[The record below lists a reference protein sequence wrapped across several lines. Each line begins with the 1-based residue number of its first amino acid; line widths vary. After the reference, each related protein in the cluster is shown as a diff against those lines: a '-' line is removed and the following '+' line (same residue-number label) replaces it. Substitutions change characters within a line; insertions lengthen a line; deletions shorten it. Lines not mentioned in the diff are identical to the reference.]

1 MMKIFISWS
10 GEQSHKVACALR
22 DWLPSVL
29 QHVDPWVSSEDI
41 DKGAR
46 WIPELGKQLESAQF
60 GIICLV
66 PGNLHEPWIN
76 FEAGA
81 MSRSIDAARVSPFL
95 VGIDRSAVQGP
106 LAQFQSTIFEKE
118 DVRKLIHSIN
128 HASENPIVADRL
140 NRAFD
145 LCWLGLAQELT
156 SLAREATE
164 VREES
169 EEHADHDDL
178 PQKQIKILVF
188 LAQNPTRDPSVE
200 VIAQGIGENVTRTQY
215 YLDQLMDQG
224 LVDHALSMIEP
235 PTYYLTAAGRAYV
248 VERNFV

>member
-1 MMKIFISWS
+1 MKVFISWS
-10 GEQSHKVACALR
+10 GEQSHKVACVLR

-41 DKGAR
+41 DKGTR
-46 WIPELGKQLESAQF
+46 WITELGKQLESARF

-66 PGNLHEPWIN
+66 PGNLREPWIN

-95 VGIDRSAVQGP
+95 VGIDRPAVQGP
-106 LAQFQSTIFEKE
+106 LAQFQSTIFEEK
-118 DVRKLIHSIN
+118 DVRKLVHSIN
-128 HASENPIVADRL
+128 RVSEKPIVADRL
-140 NRAFD
+140 DRAFD

-164 VREES
+164 VAEES
-169 EEHADHDDL
+169 EERAGHDDL
-178 PQKQIKILVF
+178 PQKRVEILVL
-188 LAQNPTRDPSVE
+188 LAKNPTRDPPVE
-200 VIAQGIGENVTRTQY
+200 VIAQRIGENVTRTQY
-215 YLDQLMDQG
+215 YLDQLMDRG
-224 LVDHALSMIEP
+224 LVDHVLSMLEP